1 MTVQLAAEAAPP
13 DERMGIGGNNPPLA
27 ESLADE
33 TAADRARMLE
43 LVAGANAAVIKS
55 PADQARV
62 TTLAGL
68 IGTHYTEVEA
78 KRVLRKAPFDE
89 GAKAVQAAYKQ
100 AILDPLDAAKT
111 RLRTLNDDYERE
123 QERLRNA
130 ERRRLA
136 EEEER
141 QRREAED
148 AARKAVEAVT
158 QGRSGLAAELAAIE
172 ARDRADAAARA
183 REAVRAA
190 PVRTDMG
197 TASQTTVRTFVIDD
211 LMKVWRYLN
220 KSHKAALIEQLQPLV
235 DRLGRAKI
243 TIPGVLVQESKS
255 TRFGR

>member
-1 MTVQLAAEAAPP
+1 MTLAHDVSTNA
-13 DERMGIGGNNPPLA
+13 PPLA
-27 ESLADE
+27 EVLTEEVSADLG
-33 TAADRARMLE
+33 RMTE
-43 LVAGANAAVIKS
+43 LVSAANAATVTSAETQK
-55 PADQARV
+55 QA

-68 IGTHYTEVEA
+68 IRAHFDEVEV
-78 KRVLRKAPFDE
+78 KRKARKKPFDD
-89 GAKAVQAAYKQ
+89 GATAVQNAFNPVLHPLTAA
-100 AILDPLDAAKT
+100 LT
-111 RLRTLNDDYERE
+111 RLRTLNDAYEAA
-123 QERLRNA
+123 QDRLREA
-130 ERRRLA
+130 ERRLLA

-141 QRREAED
+141 KRREAED
-148 AARKAVEAVT
+148 AARKAAEAVA

-235 DRLGRAKI
+235 DRLGRARI